1 MSLDQNV
8 TATPTAGGLVDRCDT
23 REMITIHHVIR
34 SEFALAAGDIR
45 SSVPGDRRRSRAVGE
60 HLALLNHFLHDHHTA
75 EDVELWPLL
84 VQRVPTELEPVVHLM
99 EAQHH
104 RVDELLQH
112 IARVLPAWQESAS
125 QSHRDELA
133 LLYAELFDGLDE
145 HMAAEESRILP
156 LAARSLSQDEWSRI
170 GEAAKAAL
178 PKSFLP
184 LLVGMLA
191 YYGDTDGVERMRAA
205 APWLMRAVGVPLFQ
219 RVFRRRSRR
228 VHGTATPPRR

>member
-1 MSLDQNV
+1 MPLDQDV
-8 TATPTAGGLVDRCDT
+8 TVPAATGGLVDRCDT

-34 SEFALAAGDIR
+34 SEFALAAADVR
-45 SSVPGDRRRSRAVGE
+45 ASTPGDRHRSRAVGD

-84 VQRVPTELEPVVHLM
+84 VERVPTELEPLVHLM
-99 EAQHH
+99 EEQHH
-104 RVDELLQH
+104 RVDELLRQ
-112 IARVLPAWQESAS
+112 IGQVLPQWRETAS
-125 QSHRDELA
+125 EQQRDELA
-133 LLYAELFDGLDE
+133 GLYQELFEGLHE
-145 HMAAEESRILP
+145 HMAAEETRILP

-170 GEAAKAAL
+170 GEAAKAGL
-178 PKSFLP
+178 PRGFLP

-191 YYGDTDGVERMRAA
+191 YYGDADGVERMRAA
-205 APWLMRAVGVPLFQ
+205 APWVMRTLGVPVFQ